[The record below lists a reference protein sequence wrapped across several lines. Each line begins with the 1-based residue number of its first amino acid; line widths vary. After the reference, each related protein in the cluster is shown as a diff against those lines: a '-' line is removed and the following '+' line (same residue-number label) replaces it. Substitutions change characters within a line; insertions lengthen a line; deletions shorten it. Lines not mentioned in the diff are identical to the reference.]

1 MGIKFEHVNGAI
13 ATIVEG
19 WDAWQ
24 VTIQRVDGSDERFN
38 EKRYALA
45 TDALSQRGYKPA
57 TVADSDADAMANDV
71 SAEEWMNRR
80 KHINQEIDEL
90 RQKIHDIRAQIN
102 WLEIELQEGEGS

>member
-1 MGIKFEHVNGAI
+1 MGIKFTHANGAV

-24 VTIQRVDGSDERFN
+24 VTIERVDGSDERFN

-45 TDALSQRGYKPA
+45 TDSLAQRGYKPA

-71 SAEEWMNRR
+71 SAEEWLLVR
-80 KHINQEIDEL
+80 KQLNQHIDEL
-90 RQKIHDIRAQIN
+90 RQQIHDIKSQIN